1 MSDRIKILI
10 ADDHPIVRQGLR
22 KTIES
27 AAENNREME
36 IVGEAGD
43 GEEALTA
50 ARTLRPAIILLDVDL
65 PKMSGFEVMQAL
77 RDENIEAKVIFL
89 TVHREESFMRKA
101 LDLGAAGYVLKDSA
115 VTDIVAAIR
124 AVSENLSFISPAMTS
139 YLIRSRSAP
148 GDGDLGS
155 LTKAERRVL
164 RLIAQ
169 YKTTKEIAEMLFVSP
184 RTVESHR
191 ATITQKLGLHG
202 SHSLMRYA
210 LQHLAE
216 IEQD

>member
-1 MSDRIKILI
+1 MSDRIQILI

-22 KTIES
+22 QTIES
-27 AAENNREME
+27 DGGME

-43 GEEALTA
+43 GDEALA
-50 ARTLRPAIILLDVDL
+50 AVAKLRPQIMILDIDL
-65 PKMSGFEVMQAL
+65 PKMDGFQVMQAL
-77 RDENIEAKVIFL
+77 REQKIESKVIFL

-101 LDLGAAGYVLKDSA
+101 LSLGAAGYVLKDSA
-115 VTDIVAAIR
+115 ITDIIAAIH
-124 AVSENLSFISPAMTS
+124 AVSENLPFISPMMTA
-139 YLIRSRSAP
+139 YLIKTKPAP
-148 GDGDLGS
+148 SNNDLDS
-155 LTKAERRVL
+155 LTPAERRVL

-169 YKTTKEIAEMLFVSP
+169 YKTTKEIAKMLFVSP

-191 ATITQKLGLHG
+191 ATITQKLGLRG

-216 IEQD
+216 IDQD